1 MVYIINKKK
10 QPKIVWKV
18 ENQVRDESVALVV
31 EGVEGG
37 DGFGAVHEDELR
49 RHRAEE
55 VRRCVVLLQTDPVQA
70 GF

>member
-1 MVYIINKKK
+1 M
-10 QPKIVWKV
+10 
-18 ENQVRDESVALVV
+18 ENQVRDESVTLVV

-55 VRRCVVLLQTDPVQA
+55 VRRCVVLLQTDPVQT